1 MGLQVTAPLPPIR
14 LTRWTL
20 LAYGSL
26 ALPLALAEIPII
38 VYLPAFYAKELHL
51 KTALV
56 GLVFLSARF
65 WDGVSD
71 LLIGWLSDKWRPR
84 WGRRKPW
91 VLVAAPFLV
100 TSLWFLCNPPEGAGL
115 AYLGLWAVLFYPAWT
130 AMKIPYISWGT
141 ELATDYVERNRVT
154 TFRESFTMLGNL
166 LFAAAPLIFLT
177 PDAPL
182 RQVLLI
188 ISVAVLCLVPLS
200 ASLLGWSVRDPIPAA
215 TSTTPLL
222 AGLAALARDKVL
234 IRFVVATLL
243 IWTSEGVINSLA
255 VFSFSVGLGLPD
267 KLFWIIL
274 ILYIAT
280 LSAVPFTLR
289 LAGRCEK
296 HRLMATAIAIYS
308 AATTVLIWAPA
319 GHFMTIAAIWIVA
332 GLAYASITILPTS
345 VLADIVDYG
354 EVAVGERRAGAY
366 AALYYL
372 VGKVGLALGVGV
384 AFGLLEVMNYD
395 PAALAHTPADELNI
409 RLLGFGLPSLLYVGA
424 LLLYLGHPITR
435 DAQRQLRAQIDSRS
449 VIHHA

>member
-1 MGLQVTAPLPPIR
+1 
-14 LTRWTL
+14 
-20 LAYGSL
+20 
-26 ALPLALAEIPII
+26 
-38 VYLPAFYAKELHL
+38 
-51 KTALV
+51 
-56 GLVFLSARF
+56 
-65 WDGVSD
+65 
-71 LLIGWLSDKWRPR
+71 
-84 WGRRKPW
+84 
-91 VLVAAPFLV
+91 
-100 TSLWFLCNPPEGAGL
+100 
-115 AYLGLWAVLFYPAWT
+115 
-130 AMKIPYISWGT
+130 
-141 ELATDYVERNRVT
+141 
-154 TFRESFTMLGNL
+154 
-166 LFAAAPLIFLT
+166 
-177 PDAPL
+177 
-182 RQVLLI
+182 
-188 ISVAVLCLVPLS
+188 
-200 ASLLGWSVRDPIPAA
+200 
-215 TSTTPLL
+215 LL

-280 LSAVPFTLR
+280 LSAVPGTLR

-319 GHFMTIAAIWIVA
+319 GHFMTIAAIWVVA

-345 VLADIVDYG
+345 VLADIVDHA

-384 AFGLLEVMNYD
+384 AFGLLEVMDYD
-395 PAALAHTPADELNI
+395 PTALAHTPADELNI